1 MKIYEFRRAPNPR
14 RVQMFLVEKNIDIEY
29 VQVNVRNGENRESE
43 YLAINPKSGV
53 PALQLDN
60 GNVISE
66 SMAICRYFDAI
77 QPEPFIFGNSPEERG
92 LVEMWNRKI
101 EIEGMNPVGEC
112 LRNSSDAFK
121 DKAVPDPRVTKQ
133 IPELAERGKML
144 GNRFLGDIDKKLS
157 ESKYVTGENFSM
169 ADINLYVF
177 LDFASW
183 IKVIPNDEHQN
194 LLKWKELV
202 SKRESAKVFES

>member
-1 MKIYEFRRAPNPR
+1 MKIYEFKRAPNPR
-14 RVQMFLVEKNIDIEY
+14 RVQMFLAEKNIQVEY
-29 VQVNVRNGENRESE
+29 VQVDVRNGENRESD
-43 YLAINPKSGV
+43 YLEINPKSGV

-77 QPEPFIFGNSPEERG
+77 QPEPFLFGESPEEKG
-92 LVEMWNRKI
+92 IVEMWNRKI

-112 LRNSSDAFK
+112 LRNSSEAFK
-121 DKAVPDPRVTKQ
+121 DRGVPDPRPTKQ
-133 IPELAERGKML
+133 IPELAERGSML
-144 GNRFLGDIDKKLS
+144 ANRFLGDINKQLS
-157 ESKYVTGENFSM
+157 NNKFVTGENFTM

-183 IKVIPNDEHQN
+183 VKVVPKEEHQSLINWKN
-194 LLKWKELV
+194 LISE
-202 SKRESAKVFES
+202 RDCAKVFKS

>member
-66 SMAICRYFDAI
+66 SMAICRYFDAVK
-77 QPEPFIFGNSPEERG
+77 PEPFIFGNTPEERG

-112 LRNSSDAFK
+112 LRNSSEAFK
-121 DKAVPDPRVTKQ
+121 DRAVPDPRATKQ
-133 IPELAERGKML
+133 IPELAVRGRML
-144 GNRFLGDIDKKLS
+144 ANRFLDDIDKKLS
-157 ESKYVTGENFSM
+157 ESEYVAGKNFSM

-183 IKVIPNDEHQN
+183 VKVIPNDDHKN
-194 LLKWKELV
+194 LLKWKESV

>member
-66 SMAICRYFDAI
+66 SMAICRYFDAVK
-77 QPEPFIFGNSPEERG
+77 PEPFIFGNTPEERG

-112 LRNSSDAFK
+112 LRNSSEAFK
-121 DKAVPDPRVTKQ
+121 DRAVPDPRVTKQ
-133 IPELAERGKML
+133 IPELAIRGSML
-144 GNRFLGDIDKKLS
+144 ANRFLDDIDKKLS
-157 ESKYVTGENFSM
+157 ESEYVAGKNFSM

-183 IKVIPNDEHQN
+183 VKVIPNDDHKN
-194 LLKWKELV
+194 LLKWKESV

>member
-1 MKIYEFRRAPNPR
+1 MKIYEFKRAPNPR
-14 RVQMFLVEKNIDIEY
+14 RVQMFLAEKNIQVEY
-29 VQVNVRNGENRESE
+29 VQVDVRNGENRESD
-43 YLAINPKSGV
+43 YLEINPKSGV

-77 QPEPFIFGNSPEERG
+77 QPEPYLFGETPEEKG

-112 LRNSSDAFK
+112 LRNSSEAFK
-121 DKAVPDPRVTKQ
+121 DRAVPDPRATKQ
-133 IPELAERGKML
+133 IPELAERGSML
-144 GNRFLGDIDKKLS
+144 ANRFLGDINERLS
-157 ESKYVTGENFSM
+157 KNKYVAGENFSM

-183 IKVIPNDEHQN
+183 VKVIPTDEHTD
-194 LLKWKELV
+194 LLRWKDLIDT
-202 SKRESAKVFES
+202 RESSKVFES

>member
-66 SMAICRYFDAI
+66 SMAICRYFDAVK
-77 QPEPFIFGNSPEERG
+77 PEPFIFGNTPEERG

-112 LRNSSDAFK
+112 LRNSSEAFK
-121 DKAVPDPRVTKQ
+121 DRAVPDPRVTKQ
-133 IPELAERGKML
+133 IPELAIRGSML
-144 GNRFLGDIDKKLS
+144 ANRFLDDIDKKLS
-157 ESKYVTGENFSM
+157 ESEYVAGKNFSM

-183 IKVIPNDEHQN
+183 VKVIPNDDHKN
-194 LLKWKELV
+194 LIKWRELV

>member
-66 SMAICRYFDAI
+66 SMAICRYFDAVK
-77 QPEPFIFGNSPEERG
+77 PEPFIFGNTPEERG

-112 LRNSSDAFK
+112 LRNSSEAFK
-121 DKAVPDPRVTKQ
+121 DRAVPDPRVTKQ
-133 IPELAERGKML
+133 IPELAVRGSML
-144 GNRFLGDIDKKLS
+144 ANRFLDDIDKKLS
-157 ESKYVTGENFSM
+157 ESEYVAGKNFSM

-183 IKVIPNDEHQN
+183 VKVIPNDDHKN
-194 LLKWKELV
+194 LLKWKESV

>member
-14 RVQMFLVEKNIDIEY
+14 RVQMFLAEKNIDVEY
-29 VQVNVRNGENRESE
+29 VQVIVRNGENRESD
-43 YLAINPKSGV
+43 YLNINPKSGV

-77 QPEPFIFGNSPEERG
+77 QPEPFLFGETPEEKG

-112 LRNSSDAFK
+112 LRNSSEAFK
-121 DKAVPDPRVTKQ
+121 DRAVPDPRVTKQ
-133 IPELAERGKML
+133 IPELADRGSML
-144 GNRFLGDIDKKLS
+144 ANRFLDDINERLS
-157 ESKYVTGENFSM
+157 KNKYVAGENFSM

-177 LDFASW
+177 LD
-183 IKVIPNDEHQN
+183 
-194 LLKWKELV
+194 
-202 SKRESAKVFES
+202 

>member
-66 SMAICRYFDAI
+66 SMAICRYFDAVK
-77 QPEPFIFGNSPEERG
+77 PEPFIFGNTPEERG

-112 LRNSSDAFK
+112 LRNSSEAFK
-121 DKAVPDPRVTKQ
+121 DRAVPDPRATKQ
-133 IPELAERGKML
+133 IPELAVRGSML
-144 GNRFLGDIDKKLS
+144 ANRFLDDIDKKLS
-157 ESKYVTGENFSM
+157 ESEYVAGKNFSM

-183 IKVIPNDEHQN
+183 VKVIPNDDHKN
-194 LLKWKELV
+194 LLKWKESV

>member
-14 RVQMFLVEKNIDIEY
+14 RVQMFLAEKNIDVEY
-29 VQVNVRNGENRESE
+29 VQVNVRNGENRESD
-43 YLAINPKSGV
+43 YLNINPKSGV

-77 QPEPFIFGNSPEERG
+77 QPEPFLFGETPEEKG

-112 LRNSSDAFK
+112 LRNSSEAFK
-121 DKAVPDPRVTKQ
+121 DRAVPDPRATKQ
-133 IPELAERGKML
+133 IPELAERGSML
-144 GNRFLGDIDKKLS
+144 ANRFLDDMNFQIKL
-157 ESKYVTGENFSM
+157 
-169 ADINLYVF
+169 
-177 LDFASW
+177 
-183 IKVIPNDEHQN
+183 P
-194 LLKWKELV
+194 
-202 SKRESAKVFES
+202 

>member
-29 VQVNVRNGENRESE
+29 IQVNVRNGENRESE

-66 SMAICRYFDAI
+66 SMAICRYFDAVK
-77 QPEPFIFGNSPEERG
+77 PEPFIFGNTPEERG

-112 LRNSSDAFK
+112 LRNSSEAFK
-121 DKAVPDPRVTKQ
+121 DRAVPDPRVTKQ
-133 IPELAERGKML
+133 IPELAVRGSML
-144 GNRFLGDIDKKLS
+144 GNRFLDDIDKKLS
-157 ESKYVTGENFSM
+157 ESEYVAGKNFSM

-183 IKVIPNDEHQN
+183 VKVIPNDDHKN
-194 LLKWKELV
+194 LLKWKESV

>member
-66 SMAICRYFDAI
+66 SMAICRYFDAVK
-77 QPEPFIFGNSPEERG
+77 PEPFIFGNTPEERG

-112 LRNSSDAFK
+112 LRNSSEAFK
-121 DKAVPDPRVTKQ
+121 DRAVPDPRATKQ
-133 IPELAERGKML
+133 IPELAVRGSML
-144 GNRFLGDIDKKLS
+144 ANRFLDDIDKKLS
-157 ESKYVTGENFSM
+157 ESEYVAGKNFSM

-183 IKVIPNDEHQN
+183 IKVIPNDDHKN
-194 LLKWKELV
+194 LLKWKESI

>member
-14 RVQMFLVEKNIDIEY
+14 RVQMFLTEKNIDVEY
-29 VQVNVRNGENRESE
+29 VQVNVRNGENRESD
-43 YLAINPKSGV
+43 YLNINPKSGV

-77 QPEPFIFGNSPEERG
+77 QPEPYLFGETPEEKG

-112 LRNSSDAFK
+112 LRNSSEAFK
-121 DKAVPDPRVTKQ
+121 DRAVPDPRITKQ
-133 IPELAERGKML
+133 IPELAERGSML
-144 GNRFLGDIDKKLS
+144 ANRFLGDINERLS
-157 ESKYVTGENFSM
+157 KNKYVAGENFSM

-183 IKVIPNDEHQN
+183 VKVKPTDEHTD
-194 LLKWKELV
+194 LLRWKDLIDT
-202 SKRESAKVFES
+202 RESSKVFEN

>member
-14 RVQMFLVEKNIDIEY
+14 RVQMFLAEKNIDVEY
-29 VQVNVRNGENRESE
+29 VQVNVRNGENRESD
-43 YLAINPKSGV
+43 YLNINPKSGV

-77 QPEPFIFGNSPEERG
+77 QPEPYLFGETPEEKG

-112 LRNSSDAFK
+112 LRNSSEAFK
-121 DKAVPDPRVTKQ
+121 DRAVPDPRITKQ
-133 IPELAERGKML
+133 IPELAERGSML
-144 GNRFLGDIDKKLS
+144 ANRFLGDINERLS
-157 ESKYVTGENFSM
+157 KNKYVAGENFSM

-183 IKVIPNDEHQN
+183 VKVKPTDEHTD
-194 LLKWKELV
+194 LLRWKDLIDT
-202 SKRESAKVFES
+202 RESSKVFEN

>member
-112 LRNSSDAFK
+112 LRNSSEAFK

-183 IKVIPNDEHQN
+183 IKVIPNDEHQH

-202 SKRESAKVFES
+202 SQRESAKVFES

>member
-1 MKIYEFRRAPNPR
+1 MKIYEYRRAPNPR
-14 RVQMFLVEKNIDIEY
+14 RVQMFLVEKNINVEY
-29 VQVNVRNGENRESE
+29 VQVNVGNGENRESE
-43 YLAINPKSGV
+43 YLAINPKGGV

-60 GNVISE
+60 GKVISE

-77 QPEPFIFGNSPEERG
+77 QPEPFIFGDSPEERG

-112 LRNSSDAFK
+112 LRNSSEAFK
-121 DKAVPDPRVTKQ
+121 DRAVPDPRTTKQ
-133 IPELAERGKML
+133 IAELAQRGSML
-144 GNRFLGDIDKKLS
+144 ANRFLDDINKRLS
-157 ESKYVTGENFSM
+157 ESQYVAGENFSM

-183 IKVIPNDEHQN
+183 VKVIPTENHKN
-194 LLKWKELV
+194 LTNWKEIV
-202 SKRESAKVFES
+202 SKRESAKVFEN

>member
-1 MKIYEFRRAPNPR
+1 MKIYEFKRAPNPR
-14 RVQMFLVEKNIDIEY
+14 RVQMFLAEKNIQVEC
-29 VQVNVRNGENRESE
+29 VQVDVRNGENREND
-43 YLAINPKSGV
+43 YLEINPKSGV

-77 QPEPFIFGNSPEERG
+77 QPEPFLFGETPEQKG

-112 LRNSSDAFK
+112 LRNSSEAFK
-121 DKAVPDPRVTKQ
+121 DRAVPDPRSTKQ
-133 IPELAERGKML
+133 IPELAERGSML
-144 GNRFLGDIDKKLS
+144 ANRFLGDINERLS
-157 ESKYVTGENFSM
+157 NNEYVAGENFSM

-183 IKVIPNDEHQN
+183 VKVIPTEDHKS
-194 LLKWKELV
+194 LIKWKEV
-202 SKRESAKVFES
+202 ISKRKCAKVFES

>member
-66 SMAICRYFDAI
+66 SMAICRYFDAVK
-77 QPEPFIFGNSPEERG
+77 PEPFIFGNTPEERG
-92 LVEMWNRKI
+92 VVEMWNRKI

-112 LRNSSDAFK
+112 LRNSSEAFK
-121 DKAVPDPRVTKQ
+121 DRAVPDPRVTKQ
-133 IPELAERGKML
+133 IPELAIRGSML
-144 GNRFLGDIDKKLS
+144 ANRFLDDIDKKLS
-157 ESKYVTGENFSM
+157 ESEYVAGKNFSM

-177 LDFASW
+177 LDFAS
-183 IKVIPNDEHQN
+183 
-194 LLKWKELV
+194 
-202 SKRESAKVFES
+202 

>member
-14 RVQMFLVEKNIDIEY
+14 RVQMFLAEKNINVEY
-29 VQVNVRNGENRESE
+29 VQVNVRNGENREND

-77 QPEPFIFGNSPEERG
+77 QPEPFLFGETAEEKG

-112 LRNSSDAFK
+112 LRNSSEAFK
-121 DKAVPDPRVTKQ
+121 DRAVPDPRPTKQ
-133 IPELAERGKML
+133 IPELAERGSML
-144 GNRFLGDIDKKLS
+144 ANRFLDDINKRLS
-157 ESKYVTGENFSM
+157 ENKYVAGENFSM

-183 IKVIPNDEHQN
+183 VKVIPSENHKS
-194 LLKWKELV
+194 LIKWKELV
-202 SKRESAKVFES
+202 STRESAKVFES

>member
-112 LRNSSDAFK
+112 LRNSSEAFK